1 VQQKFYFFT
10 EPSAIIT
17 NDKEKVDIIYCM
29 TLEELNYYHF
39 FRLENDTI
47 KSIIERNDCSV
58 GIILRNINSLEKK
71 AILFKD
77 QKKYNNDTKI
87 EITNY
92 LNKNNIFNI
101 EIIENINEL
110 LIPMKN
116 KTKYLKK

>member
-1 VQQKFYFFT
+1 MQQKFYFFT